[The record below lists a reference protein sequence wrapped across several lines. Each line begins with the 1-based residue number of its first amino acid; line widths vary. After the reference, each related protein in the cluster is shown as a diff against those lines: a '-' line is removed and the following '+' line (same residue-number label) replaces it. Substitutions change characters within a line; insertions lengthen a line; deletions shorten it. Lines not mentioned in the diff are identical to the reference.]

1 MYLGILIT
9 KIWQHFRFWGT
20 RYLNCCLK
28 TSSIEENCLNCKAQ
42 SVLSISFEV
51 DFSTGKVGGS
61 LLIKR
66 QRHPLPRGV
75 WGYAPPR
82 KFSKFRCL
90 GMLFSPFS
98 RQYLGLKNNQNQDYI
113 NHNLLYVYYNR
124 SFPQSQSLA
133 FRKE

>member
-1 MYLGILIT
+1 MYLEILIT
-9 KIWQHFRFWGT
+9 IIWQNFRFWGT

-42 SVLSISFEV
+42 SVLSINFEV
-51 DFSTGKVGGS
+51 DVSTGKVGGS
-61 LLIKR
+61 LLIER

-75 WGYAPPR
+75 WGHAPPQ
-82 KFSKFRCL
+82 KILKFRCFE
-90 GMLFSPFS
+90 MLFSTFS

-124 SFPQSQSLA
+124 SFPQAQSLA